1 MRTLLQ
7 WCGVGLVVGGCGGTT
22 ESSPPPLPR
31 KTLSATLSASGNGQS
46 GGITAKLPLPLRVM
60 VDSVG
65 TKLPGVTV
73 NWHASGGTLVPAS
86 SVTDAAGIATAT
98 WTFDTVAGAMSATAI
113 SPGLRDTVTFGAT
126 AAPGPAA
133 ALKKFF
139 GDNQTVGVNAAFA
152 FPLGVDATDRY
163 GNPVMGQVAWTIEHG
178 PVAFT
183 VPSSGPTNE
192 VGTSYVSFRPV
203 GTKGSA
209 LVRASLTGTPA
220 TADFTVTVGPPQY
233 VVLLNSHLDYGTD
246 LTLTAFL
253 SVQNSSTNPAVD
265 TIPAGQTVVWM
276 LPGGLARHRVVS
288 LGTPSF
294 TDPGDPLP
302 GGDPTV
308 SVTFTVRG
316 TYQYADFYNPGATGS
331 IVVQ

>member
-1 MRTLLQ
+1 
-7 WCGVGLVVGGCGGTT
+7 V
-22 ESSPPPLPR
+22 

-46 GGITAKLPLPLRVM
+46 SGVTTKLPLPLRVV
-60 VDSVG
+60 VDSAG
-65 TKLPGVTV
+65 TKVPGVQV
-73 NWHASGGTLVPAS
+73 NWRASGGTLVPAS
-86 SVTDAAGIATAT
+86 GVTDAAGIATAT
-98 WTFDTVAGAMSATAI
+98 WTLDTVAGALSATAI

-133 ALKKFF
+133 ALKKFA

-178 PVAFT
+178 PVTFT

-203 GTKGSA
+203 GTQGSA
-209 LVRASLTGTPA
+209 LVRASLSGTAA
-220 TADFTVTVGPPQY
+220 TADFNVTVGPARY
-233 VVLLNSHLDYGTD
+233 LVLLNSGADYGTG
-246 LTLTAFL
+246 LIHTAFV
-253 SVQNSSTNPAVD
+253 SIQNSSTNPAVD
-265 TIPAGQTVVWM
+265 TIPSGQTVVWM
-276 LPGGLARHRVVS
+276 LPGGLAPHRVVS

-294 TDPGDPLP
+294 PDPGDPLP
-302 GGDPTV
+302 SADPTV
-308 SVTFTVRG
+308 SVTFTVPG
-316 TYQYADFYNPGATGS
+316 TYQYADFYNAGATGT